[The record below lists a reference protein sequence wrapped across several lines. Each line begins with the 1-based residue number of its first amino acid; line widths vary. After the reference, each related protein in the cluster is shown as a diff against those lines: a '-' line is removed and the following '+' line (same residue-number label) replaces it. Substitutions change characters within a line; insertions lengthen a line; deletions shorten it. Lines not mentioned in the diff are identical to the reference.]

1 MPKVRNWDS
10 RIGRRVRLRDLHV
23 LFAAVQ
29 QGSMAKAGT
38 HLGMSQ
44 SAVSQSI
51 AALEHALQVP
61 LLDRTPR
68 GVELTV
74 YGAALTRRGQAAFD
88 ELRSGVKEIEF
99 LADPTTGEVRVACTE
114 SIAAGVLPSVIE
126 RFSSRY
132 PKVRL
137 HVLPTAGHETGFAAL
152 HERKVDVVLTLP
164 PRPLEQ
170 DLGEQLHAEVLFS
183 DRICFA
189 AASKNP
195 LARRRRIDLT
205 DLADA
210 ALISPASDTP
220 GGAAVIEAFRRAGLA
235 SPVSITTFSV
245 HLRSILAMSGR
256 FIAVLPVSILRFNP
270 GFYSLRELP
279 LDVPM
284 PQPPALIVT
293 LRNRTLSPPVER
305 FVECA
310 REVAKAMHAQP
321 SARKAAAAA
330 ATPTAARR
338 R

>member
-1 MPKVRNWDS
+1 MPNAN
-10 RIGRRVRLRDLHV
+10 G
-23 LFAAVQ
+23 
-29 QGSMAKAGT
+29 AG
-38 HLGMSQ
+38 
-44 SAVSQSI
+44 SI
-51 AALEHALQVP
+51 AVHATDALRFGYC
-61 LLDRTPR
+61 LLHQ
-68 GVELTV
+68 G
-74 YGAALTRRGQAAFD
+74 
-88 ELRSGVKEIEF
+88 KW
-99 LADPTTGEVRVACTE
+99 
-114 SIAAGVLPSVIE
+114 
-126 RFSSRY
+126 
-132 PKVRL
+132 
-137 HVLPTAGHETGFAAL
+137 
-152 HERKVDVVLTLP
+152 
-164 PRPLEQ
+164 
-170 DLGEQLHAEVLFS
+170 AENGLF
-183 DRICFA
+183 
-189 AASKNP
+189 P
-195 LARRRRIDLT
+195 
-205 DLADA
+205 
-210 ALISPASDTP
+210 DTP

>member
-1 MPKVRNWDS
+1 MVKPLDWDS

-23 LFAAVQ
+23 LFAVVQ
-29 QGSMAKAGT
+29 QGSMARAGA

-51 AALEHALQVP
+51 AALEHAVQVP

-68 GVELTV
+68 GVELTP

-88 ELRSGVKEIEF
+88 ELRSGVKDIEF
-99 LADPTTGEVRVACTE
+99 LADPASGEVRVACSE

-126 RFSSRY
+126 RFSLRY

-137 HVLPTAGHETGFAAL
+137 DVFPTAGHETGFAAL

-164 PRPLEQ
+164 ARPFEKEL
-170 DLGEQLHAEVLFS
+170 DEQLRAEVLFS
-183 DRICFA
+183 DRICLA
-189 AASKNP
+189 AAWKSP
-195 LARRRRIDLT
+195 LARRRRIELA
-205 DLADA
+205 DLAGA
-210 ALISPASDTP
+210 ALIAPASDTP
-220 GGAAVIEAFRRAGLA
+220 GGAAITEAFRRAGIRPA
-235 SPVSITTFSV
+235 VSITTFSV
-245 HLRSILAMSGR
+245 HLRSILGMGGR
-256 FIAVLPVSILRFNP
+256 FVAVLPASILRFNR
-270 GFYSLRELP
+270 GFYALKELP

-293 LRNRTLSPPVER
+293 LKKRMLGAPVGR

-310 REVAKAMHAQP
+310 REVAKAMHALAP
-321 SARKAAAAA
+321 ARKAAK
-330 ATPTAARR
+330 PTAARR